1 MNILVFYL
9 NSFLM
14 GIGLAIDAFSISL
27 TNGLSEPQMQKKRMC
42 LIAGCYAFFQFAMPL
57 IGWICVHTITKF
69 FSAFEP
75 LIPWIALFLLL
86 SIGGKMIIETVH
98 GKEENTNT
106 ITLTVSVVILQ
117 GIATSIDALSV
128 GFTIANYGL
137 SMAFIASLIIAVV
150 TFIICMV
157 GLFLGKKIGSK
168 LSKKAGILGGTILIA
183 IGVEIFVRGLMA

>member
-1 MNILVFYL
+1 
-9 NSFLM
+9 
-14 GIGLAIDAFSISL
+14 
-27 TNGLSEPQMQKKRMC
+27 MC

-106 ITLTVSVVILQ
+106 ITLTVSVIILQ

>member
-1 MNILVFYL
+1 
-9 NSFLM
+9 
-14 GIGLAIDAFSISL
+14 
-27 TNGLSEPQMQKKRMC
+27 MQKKRMC

-106 ITLTVSVVILQ
+106 ITLTVSVIILQ

>member
-1 MNILVFYL
+1 MNFLVFYL
-9 NSFLM
+9 NSILM
-14 GIGLAIDAFSISL
+14 GIGLAMDAFSISL
-27 TNGLSEPQMQKKRMC
+27 TNGLSEPQMQNKRMC

-57 IGWICVHTITKF
+57 IGWICVQTITKF
-69 FSAFEP
+69 FFDFEP

-106 ITLTVSVVILQ
+106 ITLTVSVIILQ